1 MSIYISKQHQI
12 TQCHRPSSSSITH
25 IHDTRPAL
33 LLVQP
38 NEQALVITNLEVEVQ
53 TRVHQ
58 RLAAVSAV
66 EHVARVPGIGVQT
79 LHLEWWRRGLDGSVL
94 LESEDEGLVFFLAD
108 ELHGGPV
115 GVVGQ
120 AQTVEAAGDDDGVDF
135 LPVGKDAGDGSGFL
149 GGEV

>member
-1 MSIYISKQHQI
+1 MISN
-12 TQCHRPSSSSITH
+12 T
-25 IHDTRPAL
+25 AL
-33 LLVQP
+33 LLVKP
-38 NEQALVITNLEVEVQ
+38 DKQALVVASLKVQVQ

-66 EHVARVPGIGVQT
+66 EHIAGVSGVAVEA
-79 LHLEWWRRGLDGSVL
+79 LHLEWWRCGLDGSVL
-94 LESEDEGLVFFLAD
+94 LEGEDERLVFLLAD

-120 AQTVEAAGDDDGVDF
+120 AQAVEAAGDDDRVDF
-135 LPVGKDAGDGSGFL
+135 LPGGEDAGDGGGFF

>member
-1 MSIYISKQHQI
+1 MI
-12 TQCHRPSSSSITH
+12 TS
-25 IHDTRPAL
+25 L
-33 LLVQP
+33 K
-38 NEQALVITNLEVEVQ
+38 VEVQ
-53 TRVHQ
+53 ARVHQ

-79 LHLEWWRRGLDGSVL
+79 LHLEWWWRGLDGSVL
-94 LESEDEGLVFFLAD
+94 LEGEHEGLVFFLAD

-120 AQTVEAAGDDDGVDF
+120 AQAVEAAGDDDGVNF
-135 LPVGKDAGDGSGFL
+135 LPVGEDAGDGSGFL